1 MTSDLGRY
9 YVQHYFNL
17 ANFGKY
23 LIVAIIGLAAVMAVM
38 LTIAWQQRQATE
50 RSIREHFPY
59 DREAYA
65 HDVRYRESVNS
76 RIYSRRRAAAH
87 RAISIIESFYEL
99 VFSSTSILLFLS
111 LYNIVD
117 WHMPQVWAVW
127 DKYKDLILVIFL
139 MFSVLFA
146 NILDRFLVQ
155 LPHLSDEDKGALRLV
170 SNLYIILILLYIKFI
185 YEDANY
191 DSMII
196 YFISLSLGRF
206 IYFDFS
212 WQDFTKTV
220 SGVLSKL
227 PVMLLLLAYSAFMCW
242 YGFRVDFLLTSNG
255 VLVSTLIAHLF
266 MDLSIFILEKMQLL
280 KLFL

>member
-50 RSIREHFPY
+50 RSIREHFSY

-87 RAISIIESFYEL
+87 RGISIIESFYEL

-170 SNLYIILILLYIKFI
+170 SNLYIILILLYT
-185 YEDANY
+185 
-191 DSMII
+191 ST
-196 YFISLSLGRF
+196 S
-206 IYFDFS
+206 
-212 WQDFTKTV
+212 
-220 SGVLSKL
+220 
-227 PVMLLLLAYSAFMCW
+227 SACHW
-242 YGFRVDFLLTSNG
+242 AGS
-255 VLVSTLIAHLF
+255 STLTF
-266 MDLSIFILEKMQLL
+266 RGRILQKRFPACCPSFQSCCS
-280 KLFL
+280 FWPTRRSCAGTDSGWTFC